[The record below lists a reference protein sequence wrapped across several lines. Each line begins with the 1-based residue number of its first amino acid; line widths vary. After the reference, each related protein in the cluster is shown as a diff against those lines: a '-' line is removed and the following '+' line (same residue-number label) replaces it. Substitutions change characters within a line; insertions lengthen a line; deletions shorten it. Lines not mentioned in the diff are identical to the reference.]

1 MDPKKQFES
10 QYHKLINLLISE
22 INDDGF
28 WTGRLSSSALST
40 SVAIVALKIKDEKEH
55 RKQIKS
61 GLNWLLKHVNKDG
74 GFGDTPQSQSNASTS
89 LLSYAAIHY
98 CGQSE
103 DPEKSALKNI
113 ENYLLTQNISLD
125 PDQITSSVLQYYGKD
140 YTFSV
145 PILSM
150 LVICGVMDER
160 SCRNIPQLP
169 FELVL
174 LPSSW
179 YSFLNLRVVSYA
191 LPALIAM
198 GIFIFKKRKR
208 HNPLMAFIRRK
219 AIAPSLKKLSQIVPE
234 SGGFLEATPLTGFV
248 AMCLISSG
256 MNNHPVVT
264 KGIEFLLNQQRTD
277 GSWAIDTDLSTW
289 VTTLSVKALSS
300 DIPKFLPE
308 DQTQKLRRHLL
319 DLQSKE
325 RHAFNE
331 ALPGG
336 WGWTNH
342 SGSVPDVDDTCGAI
356 LALLETYRNSSEEN
370 SAIINGC
377 KWLLSQQNSDGGFP
391 TFCRGWGK
399 LPFDSSCSDLT
410 GHAFCALM
418 SAVENMDGNIPEDLK
433 KKFIQS
439 ASKGLEYLKRKQRHD
454 GSWIPLW
461 FGNQL
466 LPDKS
471 NPVYGTSKV
480 AVYLSDCLAYQII
493 NEETRNRLNSLLGNA
508 LNFLLTQQN
517 DDGSWGGAHGIK
529 GSIEETSL
537 AVCALSGK
545 YELQCIKG
553 FQWLSEKFESQG
565 IPSTPIGLYFAALWY
580 DEQLYPLIYYIEA
593 LRRFHQKKI

>member
-1 MDPKKQFES
+1 
-10 QYHKLINLLISE
+10 
-22 INDDGF
+22 
-28 WTGRLSSSALST
+28 
-40 SVAIVALKIKDEKEH
+40 
-55 RKQIKS
+55 
-61 GLNWLLKHVNKDG
+61 
-74 GFGDTPQSQSNASTS
+74 
-89 LLSYAAIHY
+89 
-98 CGQSE
+98 
-103 DPEKSALKNI
+103 
-113 ENYLLTQNISLD
+113 
-125 PDQITSSVLQYYGKD
+125 
-140 YTFSV
+140 
-145 PILSM
+145 M

-219 AIAPSLKKLSQIVPE
+219 AVAPSLKKLSRIVPE
-234 SGGFLEATPLTGFV
+234 SGGFLEASPLTGFV
-248 AMCLISSG
+248 AMCLVSSG

-264 KGIEFLLNQQRTD
+264 KGIEFLLNQQRSD

-289 VTTLSVKALSS
+289 VTTLSLKALGS
-300 DIPKFLPE
+300 DIPKFIPE
-308 DQTQKLRRHLL
+308 DQTQRLKRHLL
-319 DLQSKE
+319 NLQYKE

-336 WGWTNH
+336 WGWTNY

-356 LALLETYRNSSEEN
+356 LALLEMYQNSPEEN
-370 SAIINGC
+370 LAIVNGC
-377 KWLLSQQNSDGGFP
+377 KWLLAQQNNDGGFP

-418 SAVENMDGNIPEDLK
+418 SAVEKMGGNISENLK
-433 KKFIQS
+433 KDFIQN
-439 ASKGLEYLKRKQRHD
+439 ALKGLEYLKKEQRQD

-480 AVYLSDCLAYQII
+480 AVYLFDCLAYQII
-493 NEETRNRLNSLLGNA
+493 NEETRDRLNSLLGNA
-508 LNFLLTQQN
+508 LNFLLYQQN
-517 DDGSWGGAHGIK
+517 NDGSWGGALGIK

-537 AVCALSGK
+537 AISALSGK

-593 LRRFHQKKI
+593 LRRFHQEKGLR